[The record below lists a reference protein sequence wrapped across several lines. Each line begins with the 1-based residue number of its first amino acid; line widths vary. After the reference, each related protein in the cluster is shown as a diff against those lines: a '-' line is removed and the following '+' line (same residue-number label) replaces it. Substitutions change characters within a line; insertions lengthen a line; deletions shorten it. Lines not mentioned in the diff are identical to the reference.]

1 MPETPCHGDVFHLQH
16 QGQSVVNSLVRQA
29 MGATTWRQAL
39 EQEMAEAKQKAQG
52 NRVSK
57 N

>member
-1 MPETPCHGDVFHLQH
+1 MEMCSIFSIRSERQQPCSSSD
-16 QGQSVVNSLVRQA
+16 
-29 MGATTWRQAL
+29 GATTWRQAL

-57 N
+57 KLTQARH